1 MQMPR
6 AWIFDLDNTLHDAR
20 PHVFPHINRA
30 MTAYIASRLSISEAE
45 AQTMRIHYW
54 HRYGATLTGLV
65 RHHAIDPHDFLWHTH
80 QFPDLRRMLVAD
92 SGLRQMLRRLPGRK
106 IVYTNSPLH
115 YAETVLDM
123 LGIAR
128 AFDAVYSIESV
139 RFKPKPDPAGF
150 RLLLRAEGLS
160 AGRTVLI
167 EDSLSNLRTA
177 RSLGMRTVWISRE
190 LRRPDYVDVR
200 TASVLALP
208 RVIDRQGLI
217 R

>member
-1 MQMPR
+1 MTI

-20 PHVFPHINRA
+20 PHILPHINRA
-30 MTAYIASRLSISEAE
+30 MTAYIAARLSLSEAD

-54 HRYGATLTGLV
+54 HRYGATLKGLV

-92 SGLRQMLRRLPGRK
+92 AGLRQMLRRLPGRK
-106 IVYTNSPLH
+106 IVFTNSPLH

-123 LGIAR
+123 LGIAG

-139 RFKPKPDPAGF
+139 RFQPKPDPAGF
-150 RLLLRAEGLS
+150 RLLLRAEGLRPS
-160 AGRTVLI
+160 NTILV
-167 EDSLSNLRTA
+167 EDTLSNLRTA
-177 RSLGMRTVWISRE
+177 RSLGMRTVWVSPE
-190 LRRPDYVDVR
+190 PRRSSYVDVR
-200 TASVLALP
+200 TGSVMALP
-208 RVIDRQGLI
+208 RVVYRQGLL